1 MTMSST
7 IAANSPATG
16 LEPEHDLPPDLNP
29 ETHRIIATHFYGVD
43 LSDVRQIFWNQARPG
58 YRLPAESNIIILRG
72 GRS

>member
-1 MTMSST
+1 MSFT

-43 LSDVRQIFWNQARPG
+43 LSDVRQTWWGLARQGYPPTAEPG
-58 YRLPAESNIIILRG
+58 VILLAG